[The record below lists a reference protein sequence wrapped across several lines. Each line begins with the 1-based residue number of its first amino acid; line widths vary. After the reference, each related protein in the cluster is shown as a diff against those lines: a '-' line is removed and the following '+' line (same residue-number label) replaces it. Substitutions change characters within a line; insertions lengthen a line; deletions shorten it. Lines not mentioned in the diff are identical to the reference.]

1 VPYDVESLR
10 DKLREMLMEDI
21 GFGDITTSALIAD
34 HITVKA
40 CIIAD
45 EAGIIAGLEEANLL
59 FKELGVEVKRSLKDG
74 DKVTSGSVIMKLQ
87 GPAKSIL
94 MGERVAL
101 NLLMRM
107 SGIATMTSKT
117 VEKARAVNSKIIVAS
132 TRKTMPLLRI
142 FDKKAI
148 KIGGGDTHR
157 WRLDDCVLIKDNHL
171 VLVRDVEQA
180 VRRAKK
186 AASFSKKIEIEVQS
200 PEDAVKAVRAGADI
214 VMLDNMSSKS
224 ISGTIKRLSDE
235 GLRDK
240 ILIEASG
247 GITLENIEE
256 YAKTGVDI
264 ISMGCLTHS
273 VKALDLKLKILEP
286 RKPSS

>member
-1 VPYDVESLR
+1 MSYDVEIIR

-21 GFGDITTSALIAD
+21 GFGDITTSALIAN
-34 HITVKA
+34 HVTAKA
-40 CIIAD
+40 YIIAD
-45 EAGIIAGLEEANLL
+45 EAGIISGLEEANLFL
-59 FKELGVEVKRSLKDG
+59 KELGVEVKQLLKDG
-74 DKVTSGSVIMKLQ
+74 DKVTPRSVIMELQ

-94 MGERVAL
+94 MGERVIL

-107 SGIATMTSKT
+107 SGIATMTSKA
-117 VEKARAVNSKIIVAS
+117 VENAKAVNPRIIVAG
-132 TRKTMPLLRI
+132 TRKTMPLLRW

-148 KIGGGDTHR
+148 KIGSGDTHR

-171 VLVRDVEQA
+171 ALVGDVKQA
-180 VRRAKK
+180 VRRAIK
-186 AASFSKKIEIEVQS
+186 AVSFSKKIEIEVQN
-200 PEDAVKAVRAGADI
+200 PEDAVIAARAGADI
-214 VMLDNMSSKS
+214 VMLDNMSLKN
-224 ISGTIKRLSDE
+224 ISGTIKLLRDE

-247 GITLENIEE
+247 GITLENAAE

-273 VKALDLKLKILEP
+273 VKALNLKLKILEP
-286 RKPSS
+286 

>member
-1 VPYDVESLR
+1 MPYDAEILR

-34 HITVKA
+34 HVTAKA

-45 EAGIIAGLEEANLL
+45 EAGLITGLEEANLL

-74 DKVTSGSVIMKLQ
+74 EKVTPGSVIMELQ

-117 VEKARAVNSKIIVAS
+117 VEKAKAVNPKIIVAG
-132 TRKTMPLLRI
+132 TRKTMPLLRV

-157 WRLDDCVLIKDNHL
+157 WRLDDCVLVKDNHL
-171 VLVRDVEQA
+171 ALVGDVKQA
-180 VRRAKK
+180 VRRARK
-186 AASFSKKIEIEVQS
+186 AVSFSKKIEIEVQS
-200 PEDAVKAVRAGADI
+200 PEDAVKAARARADI
-214 VMLDNMSSKS
+214 VMLDNMSLNS
-224 ISGTIKRLSDE
+224 ISETIKRLIDE

-247 GITLENIEE
+247 GITLENAAE

-273 VKALDLKLKILEP
+273 VKALNLKLTILEP
-286 RKPSS
+286 

>member
-1 VPYDVESLR
+1 MPYDAEILR

-34 HITVKA
+34 HVTAKA

-74 DKVTSGSVIMKLQ
+74 DKVTPGSVIVELQ

-117 VEKARAVNSKIIVAS
+117 VEKAKAVNPKIIVAG
-132 TRKTMPLLRI
+132 TRKTMPLLRV

-171 VLVRDVEQA
+171 ALVGDVKQA
-180 VRRAKK
+180 VRRARK
-186 AASFSKKIEIEVQS
+186 AVSFSKKIEIEVQS
-200 PEDAVKAVRAGADI
+200 PEDAVKVASAGADI
-214 VMLDNMSSKS
+214 VMLDNMSLTS
-224 ISGTIKRLSDE
+224 ISGTIKRLGDE
-235 GLRDK
+235 GLRDRV
-240 ILIEASG
+240 LIEASG
-247 GITLENIEE
+247 GITLENAAE

-273 VKALDLKLKILEP
+273 VKALNLKLTILEP
-286 RKPSS
+286 

>member
-1 VPYDVESLR
+1 
-10 DKLREMLMEDI
+10 ME
-21 GFGDITTSALIAD
+21 
-34 HITVKA
+34 
-40 CIIAD
+40 
-45 EAGIIAGLEEANLL
+45 
-59 FKELGVEVKRSLKDG
+59 
-74 DKVTSGSVIMKLQ
+74 LQ

-107 SGIATMTSKT
+107 SGIATMTSNT
-117 VEKARAVNSKIIVAS
+117 IEKAKAVNPKIIVAG
-132 TRKTMPLLRI
+132 TRKTIPLLRL

-157 WRLDDCVLIKDNHL
+157 WRLDDCVLVKDNHL
-171 VLVRDVEQA
+171 ALVGDVEQA
-180 VRRAKK
+180 VRQTRK
-186 AASFSKKIEIEVQS
+186 AVSFSKKIEIEVQR
-200 PEDAVKAVRAGADI
+200 PEDAVKAARAGADI
-214 VMLDNMSSKS
+214 VMLDNMSFKS
-224 ISGTIKRLSDE
+224 MSRTLKRLRDE
-235 GLRDK
+235 GLRNK

-247 GITLENIEE
+247 GITLENIAE

-286 RKPSS
+286 QKA